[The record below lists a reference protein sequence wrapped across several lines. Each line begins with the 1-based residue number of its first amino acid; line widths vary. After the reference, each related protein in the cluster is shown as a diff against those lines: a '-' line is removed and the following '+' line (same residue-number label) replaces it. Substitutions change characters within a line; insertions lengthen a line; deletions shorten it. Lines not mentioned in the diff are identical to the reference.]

1 MTKNCNTTLI
11 KTILCAMEFFKKNP
25 EIRMIL
31 ILVSFIIA
39 IFLVITGWKM
49 TGEMAGLIK
58 MLVGV
63 AFLLVAL
70 KIYNINF
77 EDPKKK
83 K

>member
-1 MTKNCNTTLI
+1 
-11 KTILCAMEFFKKNP
+11 MEFFKENP
-25 EIRMIL
+25 GIRIIA

-58 MLVGV
+58 MMVGV

-83 K
+83 KK

>member
-1 MTKNCNTTLI
+1 MQ
-11 KTILCAMEFFKKNP
+11 FFKENP
-25 EIRMIL
+25 GIRIIL
-31 ILVSFIIA
+31 IIISFAAA
-39 IFLVITGWKM
+39 IFFVITGWKM

-58 MLVGV
+58 MIVGV

-70 KIYNINF
+70 KIYNITF

>member
-1 MTKNCNTTLI
+1 
-11 KTILCAMEFFKKNP
+11 MEFFKQNP
-25 EIRMIL
+25 GIRIIL
-31 ILVSFIIA
+31 ILVSFVIA
-39 IFLVITGWKM
+39 IFLVITGWQM
-49 TGEMAGLIK
+49 TGQMAGLIK
-58 MLVGV
+58 MIVGV

>member
-1 MTKNCNTTLI
+1 
-11 KTILCAMEFFKKNP
+11 MEFFKQNP
-25 EIRMIL
+25 GVRMIL

-39 IFLVITGWKM
+39 IFFVITGWQM
-49 TGEMAGLIK
+49 TGQMAGLIK
-58 MLVGV
+58 MMVGV

-70 KIYNINF
+70 KIYNITF

>member
-1 MTKNCNTTLI
+1 
-11 KTILCAMEFFKKNP
+11 MEFFKENP
-25 EIRMIL
+25 HIRVIL
-31 ILVSFIIA
+31 IAVSFVIA
-39 IFLVITGWKM
+39 IFLVITGWQM
-49 TGEMAGLIK
+49 TGEMVGLIK

>member
-1 MTKNCNTTLI
+1 MEYFKENPGVRIALI
-11 KTILCAMEFFKKNP
+11 V
-25 EIRMIL
+25 
-31 ILVSFIIA
+31 VSFIIA

-58 MLVGV
+58 MMVGV

-70 KIYNINF
+70 KIYNITF

>member
-1 MTKNCNTTLI
+1 
-11 KTILCAMEFFKKNP
+11 MEFFKENP
-25 EIRMIL
+25 GIRVLLIL
-31 ILVSFIIA
+31 ISVIIA
-39 IFLVITGWKM
+39 LFLVFTGWQM
-49 TGEMAGLIK
+49 TGQMAGLIK
-58 MLVGV
+58 MIVGV

>member
-1 MTKNCNTTLI
+1 
-11 KTILCAMEFFKKNP
+11 MEFLKQNSG
-25 EIRMIL
+25 IRMIL
-31 ILVSFIIA
+31 IAVSFVIA
-39 IFLVITGWKM
+39 IFLVVTGWQM
-49 TGEMAGLIK
+49 TGQMAGLIK
-58 MLVGV
+58 MIVGV

>member
-1 MTKNCNTTLI
+1 
-11 KTILCAMEFFKKNP
+11 MEFFKQNP
-25 EIRMIL
+25 KIRMIL
-31 ILVSFIIA
+31 ILVSFVIA
-39 IFLVITGWKM
+39 IFLVITGWQM
-49 TGEMAGLIK
+49 TGQMVGLIK
-58 MLVGV
+58 MMVGV

>member
-1 MTKNCNTTLI
+1 
-11 KTILCAMEFFKKNP
+11 MEFFKQNP
-25 EIRMIL
+25 GIRMIL
-31 ILVSFIIA
+31 IAVSFVIA
-39 IFLVITGWKM
+39 IFLVITGWQM
-49 TGEMAGLIK
+49 TGQMAGLIK
-58 MLVGV
+58 MMVGV

>member
-1 MTKNCNTTLI
+1 MQ
-11 KTILCAMEFFKKNP
+11 FFKENP
-25 EIRMIL
+25 GIRIVL
-31 ILVSFIIA
+31 ISVSFIIA

-58 MLVGV
+58 MMVGV

-70 KIYNINF
+70 KIYNITF

>member
-1 MTKNCNTTLI
+1 
-11 KTILCAMEFFKKNP
+11 MEFLKQNP
-25 EIRMIL
+25 GVRIIL

-39 IFLVITGWKM
+39 VFFVITGWQM
-49 TGEMAGLIK
+49 TGQMAGLIK
-58 MLVGV
+58 MMVGV

-70 KIYNINF
+70 KIYNITF